1 MELDRLPAEIQF
13 ALAGAGFRARRRL
26 ALPFLTV
33 DPGGFPR
40 AALLTLGEVRA
51 QSRTLLA
58 VAVRAGSHTAANLI
72 RRKTAMLF
80 YLARNKAVWV
90 QGKAGRGRV
99 SLFDADRQIFPL
111 AVVRVKVDRPLP
123 EEGAVA
129 LAGGPTLSTGSADRL
144 YSEELFED
152 LGRRGIGRSIAL
164 RFAEEGARLALAART
179 ENELLQ
185 TATMVEQS
193 GARAVAIPTD
203 IRERAAVDACVARAE
218 AELGPIDVLVN
229 NAGVFLWRPFLE
241 LSSEEWDLVLST
253 NLTGAANFCRAVL
266 PGMIGRRRGRIVNV
280 SSIHGVR
287 GEANLAAHS
296 AAKFGLI
303 GLTQSL
309 AREYRSF
316 NIAVNAVCP
325 GTVENRQDETGE
337 PSRAEPLAE
346 KLWPRDVART
356 VLFLASDDAAAIT
369 GAALEVLGG
378 THLTIQP

>member
-1 MELDRLPAEIQF
+1 VKFRDQTVLVT
-13 ALAGAGFRARRRL
+13 GA
-26 ALPFLTV
+26 
-33 DPGGFPR
+33 
-40 AALLTLGEVRA
+40 
-51 QSRTLLA
+51 S
-58 VAVRAGSHTAANLI
+58 
-72 RRKTAMLF
+72 
-80 YLARNKAVWV
+80 
-90 QGKAGRGRV
+90 
-99 SLFDADRQIFPL
+99 
-111 AVVRVKVDRPLP
+111 
-123 EEGAVA
+123 
-129 LAGGPTLSTGSADRL
+129 
-144 YSEELFED
+144 
-152 LGRRGIGRSIAL
+152 RGIGRSIAL

-185 TATMVEQS
+185 TASLVEAT

-203 IRERAAVDACVARAE
+203 IRDRGAVEACVSRAE
-218 AELGPIDVLVN
+218 ADLGPVDVLVN

-280 SSIHGVR
+280 SSIHGMR

-309 AREYRSF
+309 AREYRTF

-325 GTVENRQDETGE
+325 GTVENRQDETGA
-337 PSRAEPLAE
+337 PSRTEPLAE
-346 KLWPRDVART
+346 KLWPRDVAKT

>member
-1 MELDRLPAEIQF
+1 VKFRDQTVLVT
-13 ALAGAGFRARRRL
+13 GA
-26 ALPFLTV
+26 
-33 DPGGFPR
+33 
-40 AALLTLGEVRA
+40 
-51 QSRTLLA
+51 S
-58 VAVRAGSHTAANLI
+58 
-72 RRKTAMLF
+72 
-80 YLARNKAVWV
+80 
-90 QGKAGRGRV
+90 
-99 SLFDADRQIFPL
+99 
-111 AVVRVKVDRPLP
+111 
-123 EEGAVA
+123 
-129 LAGGPTLSTGSADRL
+129 
-144 YSEELFED
+144 
-152 LGRRGIGRSIAL
+152 RGIGRSIAL

-185 TATMVEQS
+185 TASLVEQS
-193 GARAVAIPTD
+193 GTRAVAIPTD
-203 IRERAAVDACVARAE
+203 IRDRAGVETCVSRAE

-229 NAGVFLWRPFLE
+229 NAGVFLWRPFLD
-241 LSSEEWDLVLST
+241 LSSKEWDLVLST

-266 PGMIGRRRGRIVNV
+266 PGMISRRRGRIVNV

-325 GTVENRQDETGE
+325 GTVENRQDETGA
-337 PSRAEPLAE
+337 PSRSEPLAE
-346 KLWPRDVART
+346 KLWPRDVAKT